1 MKRVIGLLML
11 LLFLSRS
18 ASALSWAYA
27 FVVYDGR
34 VYEVLNMS
42 IAVSELGDVIG
53 KVETAVND
61 ETGRY
66 YGNASNFYEIGT
78 EYREVRG
85 QSTDL
90 VIAVEENGVWKRAEY
105 RFNSPYHVRDLLD
118 FLGYALVG
126 VGLFGMIYLFI
137 KWRRSRR
144 KRDFSSNETGRGS

>member
-1 MKRVIGLLML
+1 MKRVIGLLL
-11 LLFLSRS
+11 FLLFLSRT

-34 VYEVLNMS
+34 VYEVLNMP

-66 YGNASNFYEIGT
+66 YGNASNFYEVGT

-85 QSTDL
+85 QSPDQ
-90 VIAVEENGVWKRAEY
+90 VIAVEEDGVWKRAEY
-105 RFNSPYHVRDLLD
+105 RFDSPYHVRELLDLL
-118 FLGYALVG
+118 GYVLVG
-126 VGLFGMIYLFI
+126 VGLFGMIYLLI
-137 KWRRSRR
+137 KWRRSLR
-144 KRDFSSNETGRGS
+144 KRDFSSDETGRDS